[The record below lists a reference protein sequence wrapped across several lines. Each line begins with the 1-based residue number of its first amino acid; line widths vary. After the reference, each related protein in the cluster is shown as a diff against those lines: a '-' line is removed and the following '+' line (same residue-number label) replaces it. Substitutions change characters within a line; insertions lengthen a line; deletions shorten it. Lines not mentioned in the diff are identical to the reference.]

1 MSPIVIPSHWR
12 VKRSTPF
19 FTRDNIPP
27 ALLTHH
33 NTAAG
38 IYGQICVMQGTVTFF
53 GFADEAATEPEKK
66 IVIQAGQFAVSPP
79 QYWHRVELSDD
90 AQFNINFWSEKEHEG
105 SKLMQQSKVHN
116 QPIADLFDEGV
127 KDAPKK

>member
-1 MSPIVIPSHWR
+1 M
-12 VKRSTPF
+12 
-19 FTRDNIPP
+19 
-27 ALLTHH
+27 
-33 NTAAG
+33 
-38 IYGQICVMQGTVTFF
+38 
-53 GFADEAATEPEKK
+53 
-66 IVIQAGQFAVSPP
+66 IQAGQFAVSPP
-79 QYWHRVELSDD
+79 QYWHRIELSDD